1 MTESAPV
8 WVVDDD
14 RAIRWVLEKALTQAG
29 IPVRCL
35 DNADLAIRRLEKEK
49 PAVILADIRMPGT
62 DGMGLLEHVRRRAPE
77 VPVIIMTA
85 YADLDRAVEVFK
97 GGAFEY
103 LPKPFDVDE
112 AVGIVRRALRRQTQP
127 AGAGTEAAAF
137 TSDMIGAAPAMQ
149 EVFRAIGRLS
159 RSHMTVLITGESGTG
174 KELVARALHRHSPRA
189 TQPLI
194 ALNTAAIPRE
204 LLESELFGH
213 EKGAFTGATQ
223 QRIGRFEQ
231 ANGGTLFLD
240 EIGDMPAELQTR
252 LLRVLADGEF
262 YRVGGTAPVRVD
274 VRVIAATHQ
283 DLAARV
289 KAGLFR
295 DDLFHRL
302 NVIRLHI
309 PPLRE
314 RREDIDP
321 LARHFLSASARELG
335 VEGKILL
342 PDAIK
347 VMQQNDWPGN
357 VRQLENVCRW
367 ITVMA
372 PARDVHAEDLP
383 PEITA
388 PRGEAAAGEGWEKAL
403 RDWADRLLTQGGGDV
418 LSKAV
423 PAFERILIEAALRK
437 TAGKRQEAARL
448 LGWGR
453 NTLTRKIQELNM
465 DA

>member
-1 MTESAPV
+1 M
-8 WVVDDD
+8 
-14 RAIRWVLEKALTQAG
+14 
-29 IPVRCL
+29 
-35 DNADLAIRRLEKEK
+35 
-49 PAVILADIRMPGT
+49 
-62 DGMGLLEHVRRRAPE
+62 
-77 VPVIIMTA
+77 
-85 YADLDRAVEVFK
+85 
-97 GGAFEY
+97 
-103 LPKPFDVDE
+103 
-112 AVGIVRRALRRQTQP
+112 
-127 AGAGTEAAAF
+127 
-137 TSDMIGAAPAMQ
+137 
-149 EVFRAIGRLS
+149 
-159 RSHMTVLITGESGTG
+159 
-174 KELVARALHRHSPRA
+174 
-189 TQPLI
+189 
-194 ALNTAAIPRE
+194 
-204 LLESELFGH
+204 
-213 EKGAFTGATQ
+213 
-223 QRIGRFEQ
+223 
-231 ANGGTLFLD
+231 
-240 EIGDMPAELQTR
+240 
-252 LLRVLADGEF
+252 
-262 YRVGGTAPVRVD
+262 
-274 VRVIAATHQ
+274 
-283 DLAARV
+283 

-388 PRGEAAAGEGWEKAL
+388 PRGEAAASEGWEKAL